1 VYVNTIRGETYKETE
16 TEVDWKPL
24 YDRREQYGD
33 DHDGKVPEAVR
44 IILATVDTQ
53 DNRMEMTTIG
63 IGEGEEVWL
72 LNRKVFMGQ
81 PDNPETLAQLTRA
94 LD

>member
-1 VYVNTIRGETYKETE
+1 RV
-16 TEVDWKPL
+16 P
-24 YDRREQYGD
+24 YGD

-53 DNRMEMTTIG
+53 DNRLVKTTIG

-94 LD
+94 LDRTYTHACGFSMGITA